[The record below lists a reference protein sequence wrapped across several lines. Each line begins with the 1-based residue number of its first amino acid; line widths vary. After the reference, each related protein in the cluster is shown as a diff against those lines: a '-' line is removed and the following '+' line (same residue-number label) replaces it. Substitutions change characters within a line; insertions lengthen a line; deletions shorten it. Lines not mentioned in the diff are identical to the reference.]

1 MVCMRVKTVQGFADI
16 HELWTIKLSDLC
28 GPLPQVDIYR
38 NALDNFVDGLPKG
51 THVPNGTW
59 SLVILPIKFS

>member
-1 MVCMRVKTVQGFADI
+1 MRVKTVQGFADI
-16 HELWTIKLSDLC
+16 HKLWTIKPSDLC

-51 THVPNGTW
+51 IHVPNL
-59 SLVILPIKFS
+59 SLW